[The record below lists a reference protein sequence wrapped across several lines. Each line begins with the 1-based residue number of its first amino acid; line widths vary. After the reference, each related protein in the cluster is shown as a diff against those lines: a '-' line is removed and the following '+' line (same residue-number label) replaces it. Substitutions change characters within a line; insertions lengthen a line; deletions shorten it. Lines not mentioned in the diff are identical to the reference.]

1 MGIVRGTSLAALA
14 AAGLALTTAACSSGG
29 TTTSPSST
37 TRTAGQAP
45 KGSTIKIAFVYS
57 GTGVAAPESQDGPIG
72 FLSRVDL
79 ENAQGGVDGHTIVPL
94 VYDDQSSTTGV
105 VNAVK
110 LAISQGAIGIVSDTA
125 FMFAAAKWPEQ
136 AGVPVT
142 GGSYD
147 GFEWG
152 TQPYTNMFASD
163 QGNGLNPTV
172 PYTLTSGKFFKA
184 HGATVIGS
192 YGYGISP
199 SSTYGANSAAK
210 ASLAVGLKSGV
221 LDTTVPFGSANFATE
236 ALAAKT
242 AGVNGVYAALDN
254 NSNFAL
260 ETAFKQSGVQLKAVQ
275 FETGYEPDIVGS
287 PAWQEVQGAYFGTQ
301 FRPTSIP
308 NAGTIEM
315 VKALQR
321 YQHRKPADFPTF
333 AIYEGWLG
341 ADLMLKGIGLA
352 GPNPTS
358 ATIITDLRKVTTY
371 NGNGLLPINVN
382 FTTNF
387 GKGNPIACGWNMK
400 AEPKGFVADSKT
412 PLCLPNIPG
421 STSKTAPS

>member
-1 MGIVRGTSLAALA
+1 MRSVRGKSLAALA
-14 AAGLALTTAACSSGG
+14 AVALALCAAACSSSGSG
-29 TTTSPSST
+29 STSST
-37 TRTAGQAP
+37 TAPAGQAP
-45 KGSTIKIAFVYS
+45 TGSVLKIAFIYS
-57 GTGVAAPESQDGPIG
+57 KTGVAAPESQDGPIG
-72 FLSRVDL
+72 FLSRIDL
-79 ENAQGGVDGHTIVPL
+79 ANAQGGVDGHKIVPL

-105 VNAVK
+105 ATAVK

-125 FMFAAAKWPEQ
+125 FMFAAAQFPQQ
-136 AGVPVT
+136 AGIPVT

-172 PYTLTSGKFFKA
+172 PYTLSTGKFFKA
-184 HGATVIGS
+184 QGATVIGS
-192 YGYGISP
+192 YGYSISP

-210 ASLAVGLKSGV
+210 ASLAVGLKNGV
-221 LDTTVPFGSANFATE
+221 LDTTVPFGSVDFATE

-242 AGVNGVYAALDN
+242 AGVNGIYAALDN

-260 ETAFKQSGVQLKAVQ
+260 ETALKQAGVNLKAVQ
-275 FETGYEPDIVGS
+275 FETGYEPDIIGS

-308 NAGTIEM
+308 NAGTIQM
-315 VKALQR
+315 VKAMQQ
-321 YQHRKPADFPTF
+321 YQGRKPADFPTF

-352 GPNPTS
+352 SPNPTS
-358 ATIITDLRKVTTY
+358 AKIITDLRKVTSY
-371 NGNGLLPINVN
+371 NGEGLLPINVN

-400 AEPKGFVADSKT
+400 AEEKGFVAAST
-412 PLCLPNIPG
+412 APQCYPNIPG
-421 STSKTAPS
+421 STSKTAPA